1 MTSEADLPFELYS
14 KIFMH
19 SLPANGVARP
29 NPHESPLLL
38 LQICRRWRT
47 IALAT
52 SKLWDSL
59 FMEYRHEPGYEAVS
73 PFAVH
78 STAALMDLWLTRCN
92 GHTLSLTLRSY
103 KYPEWTAQLPRG
115 LLDVLQN
122 RFSRWKHLEIHLP
135 WQDFLD
141 LGNFNG
147 SLSALRNLTILV
159 IDGVVPSV
167 FDCETSLCTK
177 SPLLAILRFGNLF
190 QSVPRRL
197 LTSVAAA
204 SSNLT
209 TLQLESFDPS
219 CPLAVLD
226 LFPRLRQLIFR
237 YIGHRSE
244 DVNNHAPKA
253 VVARVLSSLYIE
265 GYLGDMLQHIS
276 APSLRHFGVNVYDE
290 YSSHAAISF
299 ISRSRCT
306 LHRLSLCASTQTISP
321 TLLRLGEKVSRL
333 DLLNFAFKAQATG
346 AVWTLPLP
354 HLPRLENLSLFSRDG
369 SADVFN
375 EIFRLLDAHRK
386 SLWRVHIILQPI
398 SEGDHPAVLPEIE
411 KLVNGLH
418 HFVEDAGMRIT
429 LQTPHLQWPDEDAV
443 ELNMVDMQLSYNAFP
458 PYEPVPWSIYQ

>member
-14 KIFMH
+14 KIFLH

-29 NPHESPLLL
+29 HPHESPLLL

-59 FMEYRHEPGYEAVS
+59 FMEYRHDPGYEAVS

-78 STAALMDLWLTRCN
+78 STAALMDLWFTRCN

-103 KYPEWTAQLPRG
+103 KYPEWTAQLP
-115 LLDVLQN
+115 
-122 RFSRWKHLEIHLP
+122 H
-135 WQDFLD
+135 FLD

-147 SLSALRNLTILV
+147 SPSELRNLTILV

-190 QSVPRRL
+190 QSVPHRL

-209 TLQLESFDPS
+209 ILQLESFDPS

-333 DLLNFAFKAQATG
+333 DLLNFAFKTQATG
-346 AVWTLPLP
+346 AVLTLALP

-398 SEGDHPAVLPEIE
+398 SEGDQPAVLPEIE

-418 HFVEDAGMRIT
+418 HLVEDAGMRIT

-458 PYEPVPWSIYQ
+458 PYEPVAWSIYQ